1 MTLQIYP
8 FSASESK
15 IDGLRIINVK
25 MVTDDRGTVREL
37 YRESSHSEVLPET
50 LSSWKQINLTRTK
63 RGAVRGLHGEA
74 MFHRACATDFRRWKK
89 EQSIY
94 ISLITSGLREC
105 QEQH

>member
-74 MFHRACATDFRRWKK
+74 MGKAGYSGNRFRIWCVCGYKTG
-89 EQSIY
+89 Q
-94 ISLITSGLREC
+94 
-105 QEQH
+105 